1 MSLETQSVTQKL
13 TNLCE
18 TKKKRINKSILS
30 FLLIIIENINRNIK
44 TVNFIETNDN
54 KYGNGARNGDEES
67 SQPMLRFMDNAQI
80 DSVSNET

>member
-1 MSLETQSVTQKL
+1 MSLETQSVTQEL

-18 TKKKRINKSILS
+18 TKKRINKSILS